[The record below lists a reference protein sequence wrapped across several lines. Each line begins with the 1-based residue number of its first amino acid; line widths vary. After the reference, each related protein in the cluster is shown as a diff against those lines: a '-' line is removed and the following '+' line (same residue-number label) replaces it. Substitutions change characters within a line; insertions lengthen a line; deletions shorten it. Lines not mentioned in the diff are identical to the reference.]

1 MPALTPAKIPLNKRV
16 LATLALELANSQKT
30 CLPSSQ
36 TRLTDTRVR
45 LRSASCRERLS
56 EDLVAT
62 AVATRSSLTPTA
74 GQRYCRASRRP

>member
-16 LATLALELANSQKT
+16 LATLTTLALELANSQKT

-36 TRLTDTRVR
+36 TRLTGTRGR

-56 EDLVAT
+56 
-62 AVATRSSLTPTA
+62 
-74 GQRYCRASRRP
+74 GC